1 MSEVRPIF
9 GEIEPVEWLQSNSKD
24 FIFWRSSKLF
34 TEAKD
39 NIDKQSSALEEICS
53 LLAAMPASKQLGY
66 VEQLGKVYKPKKRWE
81 AVLES
86 AIKARKKEEKENDR
100 EPESEQ
106 IPQVTMVEKFIE
118 EKFDIRYNDISNQ
131 FEFKKKEDGEYGVL
145 NENTIY
151 RQLQKAHIRY
161 SMADILALLKSD
173 FTLHINPVRD
183 YFNALPEWDQQY
195 DHINKLADYIHLH
208 NPGDD
213 DRFRRM
219 FKKMFV
225 RSIACSFEVDFNK
238 QAFIFVHEKQNSG
251 KTTFCRWLCPPQ
263 LQDYYTENI
272 NTDKD
277 SLIALTE
284 NFIINLDEL
293 STLSKFEINALKSVM
308 TKSRIKV
315 RIPYDRRP
323 CILQR
328 RCNFVGSTNR
338 IEFLTDETGNSRWV
352 CFLIDE
358 IDWDYSKDMDIN
370 KVWAQAYYLFKK
382 GDFNYQLTNIEIIEN
397 DKANIDF
404 LVRTPELEL
413 VQKYYSPGTSSVGC
427 EFMTATE
434 ITNKLTRL
442 TLGSVKLSV
451 NNVGKALIMLGYVK
465 ESRRLERF
473 DFPVK
478 GYWVEH
484 LYEDTT
490 EPVEE
495 EEKLPY

>member
-315 RIPYDRRP
+315 LYSLRP
-323 CILQR
+323 AALYSSNEGAISWEAQTAL
-328 RCNFVGSTNR
+328 
-338 IEFLTDETGNSRWV
+338 EFLTDETGNSRWV

-358 IDWDYSKDMDIN
+358 I
-370 KVWAQAYYLFKK
+370 
-382 GDFNYQLTNIEIIEN
+382 
-397 DKANIDF
+397 
-404 LVRTPELEL
+404 
-413 VQKYYSPGTSSVGC
+413 
-427 EFMTATE
+427 
-434 ITNKLTRL
+434 RL
-442 TLGSVKLSV
+442 GLLQRYG
-451 NNVGKALIMLGYVK
+451 
-465 ESRRLERF
+465 
-473 DFPVK
+473 
-478 GYWVEH
+478 H
-484 LYEDTT
+484 Q
-490 EPVEE
+490 
-495 EEKLPY
+495 